1 MSIQECQAVA
11 DWLTTKSK
19 VIKVNYRW
27 EITNFTSILT
37 RGETTWSSV
46 LRVSGTEKYWKLY
59 MVTDRD
65 GFLCV
70 EVRQCQGKG
79 NVSSIY
85 HTNMPNVVY
94 SEIYS
99 ETPAAFNVCICD
111 ANDTKV
117 RGVEYTE
124 VFRRFVRVGEN
135 LRTRLI
141 RLDVVLGNPDRYSPG
156 GKLTV
161 LCTLHYLEP
170 KTYAADQLKEPLPV
184 VPPREIAS
192 SFMGKVLAEGRFSDV
207 VVVAEEREFPVHRAI
222 LAQRSDVFR
231 AMFDV
236 DMTEKQNKRVV
247 IEDLSADAVSDLLTF
262 IYTDSA
268 PNVNM
273 LAMELLAAA
282 EKYNVPR
289 LKAVCEAELAKSL
302 NIDNVIDRLLES
314 ETYRADQLK
323 AAALHWISKH
333 APDVVETT
341 SWKSLCEE
349 HPALV
354 AVVCEQFASYI
365 KHLKCSVSTE
375 N

>member
-1 MSIQECQAVA
+1 
-11 DWLTTKSK
+11 
-19 VIKVNYRW
+19 
-27 EITNFTSILT
+27 
-37 RGETTWSSV
+37 
-46 LRVSGTEKYWKLY
+46 
-59 MVTDRD
+59 
-65 GFLCV
+65 
-70 EVRQCQGKG
+70 
-79 NVSSIY
+79 
-85 HTNMPNVVY
+85 
-94 SEIYS
+94 
-99 ETPAAFNVCICD
+99 
-111 ANDTKV
+111 
-117 RGVEYTE
+117 
-124 VFRRFVRVGEN
+124 
-135 LRTRLI
+135 
-141 RLDVVLGNPDRYSPG
+141 
-156 GKLTV
+156 V
-161 LCTLHYLEP
+161 LCTLHYLKP

-184 VPPREIAS
+184 VPPREIDS

-262 IYTDSA
+262 IYTNSA

-273 LAMELLAAA
+273 FAMELLAAA

-289 LKAVCEAELAKSL
+289 LKAVCEAKLAKSL

-341 SWKSLCEE
+341 SWKSLCDER
-349 HPALV
+349 PALV
-354 AVVCEQFASYI
+354 AVICEQFASYI

>member
-46 LRVSGTEKYWKLY
+46 LRVSGTDKYWKLD

-70 EVRQCQGKG
+70 EVRQCQGMG

-85 HTNMPNVVY
+85 QYIDMPNV
-94 SEIYS
+94 IYS

-141 RLDVVLGNPDRYSPG
+141 RLNVVLEI
-156 GKLTV
+156 LTA
-161 LCTLHYLEP
+161 T
-170 KTYAADQLKEPLPV
+170 
-184 VPPREIAS
+184 
-192 SFMGKVLAEGRFSDV
+192 
-207 VVVAEEREFPVHRAI
+207 HR
-222 LAQRSDVFR
+222 V
-231 AMFDV
+231 
-236 DMTEKQNKRVV
+236 
-247 IEDLSADAVSDLLTF
+247 
-262 IYTDSA
+262 
-268 PNVNM
+268 
-273 LAMELLAAA
+273 
-282 EKYNVPR
+282 
-289 LKAVCEAELAKSL
+289 
-302 NIDNVIDRLLES
+302 ES
-314 ETYRADQLK
+314 
-323 AAALHWISKH
+323 
-333 APDVVETT
+333 
-341 SWKSLCEE
+341 
-349 HPALV
+349 
-354 AVVCEQFASYI
+354 
-365 KHLKCSVSTE
+365 
-375 N
+375 